1 MFLQTSLARNVA
13 VGLAHPEEVETEL
26 FDISRGREPQVL
38 HVAHGFVNLNPKSE
52 LCVSTQTG
60 I

>member
-1 MFLQTSLARNVA
+1 M
-13 VGLAHPEEVETEL
+13 GLAHPEEVETEL

-38 HVAHGFVNLNPKSE
+38 HVAHGFVNLHPKSE

-60 I
+60 T